1 MDTSQPT
8 APVSTTSVALRY
20 GLLTGL
26 VSIIFSLIQFMTHTD
41 QSPLR
46 WLGLII
52 SIVGITLAHKEF
64 KQRGDGFM
72 SYGQGL
78 GIGTLLSL
86 IAGLMSAVFFYVYV
100 TAIDA
105 TFVDHIME
113 VQRQQMEAKGLEEAQ
128 IDNAMEMSKPFM
140 SPGVMSLF
148 VILFSAFFGFII
160 ALIVSAFTKNTRPEF
175 E

>member
-1 MDTSQPT
+1 MNTPQAS
-8 APVSTTSVALRY
+8 APATTTSVALRY

-26 VSIIFSLIQFMTHTD
+26 VSIIFSAIQFLTHTD

-46 WLGLII
+46 WLGLLI
-52 SIVGITLAHKEF
+52 SLGGIWMAHNEF
-64 KQRGDGFM
+64 KKRGDGYM

-86 IAGLMSAVFFYVYV
+86 IAGLMSAVFFYLWVS
-100 TAIDA
+100 AIDP
-105 TFVDHIME
+105 TFVDHIIE
-113 VQRQQMEAKGLEEAQ
+113 IQRQQMEAKGMEESQ

-140 SPGVMSLF
+140 KPGVMSLF
-148 VILFSAFFGFII
+148 VILFSVFFGFVIS
-160 ALIVSAFTKNTRPEF
+160 LIVSAFTKHTRPEF